1 MIPLLLLIATIIILA
16 VFATVVIFTLRAKS
30 TSKANKEDRF
40 NWWLPLFAAVG
51 ALILF
56 LPIMIY
62 GIDIDEMLYIFIA
75 APIVSFI
82 LLIFALIYAIN
93 KKWLRSLA
101 VLSMLIVYCT
111 VSWGLFKNSREL
123 HRTPRWLLRSKEYKA
138 KILAQPNPAAG
149 ELRHIEWDAWGFA
162 GVGDTDAYLV
172 FDPNDSLTTAAKSHS
187 SGKFSGIPCKVYRVD
202 RLESHYY
209 AVLFYT
215 DTNWGECNLAGPE

>member
-1 MIPLLLLIATIIILA
+1 MIPLLVLIATIVVLA
-16 VFATVVIFTLRAKS
+16 ISAAVIFILRSKIKGKAAKQ
-30 TSKANKEDRF
+30 DRF
-40 NWWLPLFAAVG
+40 NWWLPFYAAIG

-56 LPIMIY
+56 VPIMIY
-62 GIDIDEMLYIFIA
+62 GNDIEEMSYIFVA
-75 APIVSFI
+75 APIISFI
-82 LLIFALIYAIN
+82 VFVVVIY
-93 KKWLRSLA
+93 KRGRRRLA
-101 VLSMLIVYCT
+101 VLSMLVVYCA

-123 HRTPRWLLRSKEYKA
+123 HWTTRWLLRSKEYKA
-138 KILAQPNPAAG
+138 KILAQPNPVAG

-172 FDPNDSLTTAAKSHS
+172 FDPNDSLSPAAKSHS
-187 SGKFSGIPCKVYRVD
+187 SGKFSGIPCKVYRID